1 MNKRKNDSNDSSK
14 RTSRQ
19 IAAILNDN
27 GVAAKPENMGDGRT
41 FVIRGTE
48 LRTRIAVKRAG
59 FKLELG
65 RAGDKHLIFKAY

>member
-1 MNKRKNDSNDSSK
+1 MNKMNDSNDSSK
-14 RTSRQ
+14 RTATQ
-19 IAAILNDN
+19 IAAILKSHGID
-27 GVAAKPENMGDGRT
+27 AKPENMGDGRT
-41 FVIRGTE
+41 FCIRGTG